1 MKRLWLATL
10 AVVLACEGA
19 QIPDDGD
26 QAIVAVDLEA
36 LAKPLAQEGL
46 LPSLI
51 EITVDGET
59 RAQATLPA
67 PTGLLAGH
75 VALGVS
81 AGEPHEIVVH
91 ATWGDGAAASTQPF
105 TLTALPDEVL
115 LLPVLLERGTPAPLI
130 IGAETRVRLPLGTR
144 LAIEWLDHRTEQ
156 GPDAPAATI
165 ARLLRDPAVVSVA
178 PYGETPSPVDEVGA
192 LVMGEQPNLTAI
204 DTGDKTEL
212 TRRASV
218 SPAAAPRPAAP
229 GDLVASA
236 ERAATTGAAD
246 SRITSWRLLRVTMG
260 APRATGDLI
269 YYYSYCDCGRPA
281 PDRAYTLT
289 SPDGRTLKGMSDRH
303 GFVLV
308 PRAGEG
314 RLDFGPTQRARPRS
328 YAYVAGDPATH
339 EAMLQALSA
348 SDANTILTALLDLRA
363 EPLPEAYHPLVEL
376 LEHAELSVRLNA
388 AVALSRYG
396 DEALAPLVACRVARL
411 NHGDTPSHVEIL
423 GALRHP
429 SAVPALLPLLDA
441 DDVAVRTAAAWA
453 LGFIGDPRALTP
465 LEWALSD
472 PDAAVRAEAAL
483 AVGRIG
489 AFGTLEALEA
499 MLDDGSAVVVPRVQ
513 EAMALAT
520 W

>member
-1 MKRLWLATL
+1 MKQLWLATL

-81 AGEPHEIVVH
+81 AGEPLALVVH

-105 TLTALPDEVL
+105 TVTALPDEVV
-115 LLPVLLERGTPAPLI
+115 LLPVLLERGAPAPLI
-130 IGAETRVRLPLGTR
+130 VGAETRVRLPLGTR
-144 LAIEWLDHRTEQ
+144 LAIEWLDRQTEQ

-178 PYGETPSPVDEVGA
+178 PFGEAPSPVDEVGA
-192 LVMGEQPNLTAI
+192 LVTGERALAAV
-204 DTGDKTEL
+204 DTGTTAEL
-212 TRRASV
+212 TSRAGV
-218 SPAAAPRPAAP
+218 SPAAAPRSAARP
-229 GDLVASA
+229 DLVAST
-236 ERAATTGAAD
+236 ERAATTNAPD

-314 RLDFGPTQRARPRS
+314 RLDFGPTQRPRPRG

-339 EAMLQALSA
+339 EAMLQALGA
-348 SDANTILTALLDLRA
+348 SDANTILTALLDLRT
-363 EPLPEAYHPLVEL
+363 EPLPEAYHPLVGL

-411 NHGDTPSHVEIL
+411 SHGDAASHVETL

-499 MLDDGSAVVVPRVQ
+499 MLDDGSAAVVPRVQ